1 MIKLKKLV
9 LLMVMSVM
17 IFSVFAACGSN
28 SGKGSKEND
37 CSTPQEAMYEY
48 MDAVNSKDAKRLMKL
63 YMPEDLAEELAKKD
77 GVNIESIEDEAKWLI
92 QGVEEKCGK
101 NYKMDIDISE
111 ERYLKGE
118 ELAEIKDEYK
128 EITGADIQDVCVL
141 TVKMTVKGE
150 KENIEDT
157 DPMTFFK
164 YNGRWYISDL

>member
-1 MIKLKKLV
+1 
-9 LLMVMSVM
+9 
-17 IFSVFAACGSN
+17 
-28 SGKGSKEND
+28 
-37 CSTPQEAMYEY
+37 
-48 MDAVNSKDAKRLMKL
+48 
-63 YMPEDLAEELAKKD
+63 
-77 GVNIESIEDEAKWLI
+77 
-92 QGVEEKCGK
+92 
-101 NYKMDIDISE
+101 MDIDISE
-111 ERYLKGE
+111 ERYLKEE